1 MAPFEK
7 RFYFLVLT
15 ARVTGANAF
24 GDVLRGYYVRQHT
37 CVVSAILLLVE
48 SVTKTESLFKLNI
61 YVSLEVLSLDR
72 HCGAHKISLGLA
84 VIIAY

>member
-7 RFYFLVLT
+7 RFCFLVFT
-15 ARVTGANAF
+15 ARVTLANTS

-37 CVVSAILLLVE
+37 CVVSAILLLVV

-61 YVSLEVLSLDR
+61 YVSLEILSLDR
-72 HCGAHKISLGLA
+72 LCGTHKISLGLA
-84 VIIAY
+84 VNIAY